1 MRGQAIRGPWARGPG
16 KRRRL
21 LLLSVLPVLLVLVL
35 AAKLASLSL
44 FAGAAAGAFNRG
56 DSAGVAAAAGRLL
69 TANVIEPHKAV
80 FAAGDGDVLAG
91 NFAAAREHFQ
101 AALELNPG
109 PDECKVR
116 VNLVLSTERLSEG
129 APDPAQ
135 KRRLLTDALA
145 VVEQSPAGC
154 FTDAGSGSGYNDA
167 GEGSRL
173 ADARDRLSA
182 ALADGDDGGTDAG
195 EEPQEEEQPQQP
207 DASRLQQLEQQAR
220 DALRERLESG
230 ARNEYL
236 DRPDTGPGVDRPW

>member
-1 MRGQAIRGPWARGPG
+1 MRRPG

-21 LLLSVLPVLLVLVL
+21 LLVSALPVLLVLVI
-35 AAKLASLSL
+35 AAKLVSVSLI
-44 FAGAAAGAFNRG
+44 ADAAAGAFGRG
-56 DSAGVAAAAGRLL
+56 DSAGVSSAARGLL
-69 TANVIEPHKAV
+69 TGNVIEPHKAV
-80 FAAGDGDVLAG
+80 FAAGDGEVLAG

-116 VNLVLSTERLSEG
+116 VNLVLATERLSEG
-129 APDPAQ
+129 AADPAQ
-135 KRRLLTDALA
+135 KHQLLTEALA
-145 VVEQSPAGC
+145 AVEQSPAGC
-154 FTDAGSGSGYNDA
+154 FTDAGNGSGYNDA

-173 ADARDRLSA
+173 AEAQDRLSA
-182 ALADGDDGGTDAG
+182 ALAAGDGGEDAG
-195 EEPQEEEQPQQP
+195 EEPQGEEQPEQP